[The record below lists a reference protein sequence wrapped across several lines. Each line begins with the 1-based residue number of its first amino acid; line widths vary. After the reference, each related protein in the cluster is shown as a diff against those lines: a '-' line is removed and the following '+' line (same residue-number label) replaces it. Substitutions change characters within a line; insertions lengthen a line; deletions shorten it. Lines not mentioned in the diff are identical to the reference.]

1 VTDEQDGHFGC
12 HNKVPLLVSSANW
25 TKLLRFFF
33 PLFSTVHGRNRWAF
47 FIANGANNANF
58 SAEKTKFRV
67 TPVLAGGARVRP
79 HLRLAQVQV
88 FAAFAMG
95 LVR

>member
-1 VTDEQDGHFGC
+1 LDGVAPIFLSPFLYRTWQESLG
-12 HNKVPLLVSSANW
+12 
-25 TKLLRFFF
+25 
-33 PLFSTVHGRNRWAF
+33 F